1 MILLTG
7 RKKIKNNQKAFTF
20 IEIILVV
27 LIVAIIA
34 GLAVPNF
41 SKTYAAIELKGCAQD
56 LAYLMR
62 YAQSRAITQNHT
74 LQLQWSPDFSQYS
87 LMQENEAVKDAAFV
101 PLDGKMGRS
110 FLIPKGITLTSTKA
124 VISFYPDG
132 NIDEEAMEI
141 CQEKRC
147 LTVSTKIQN
156 GYVRVFDARAVN
168 P

>member
-1 MILLTG
+1 MTYC
-7 RKKIKNNQKAFTF
+7 KKAFTLV
-20 IEIILVV
+20 EIILVV
-27 LIVAIIA
+27 VLCSIMAAVAIPQL
-34 GLAVPNF
+34 GR
-41 SKTYAAIELKGCAQD
+41 TYTTLQFKQTVDD

-87 LMQENEAVKDAAFV
+87 LMQKDEAVKDAAFV